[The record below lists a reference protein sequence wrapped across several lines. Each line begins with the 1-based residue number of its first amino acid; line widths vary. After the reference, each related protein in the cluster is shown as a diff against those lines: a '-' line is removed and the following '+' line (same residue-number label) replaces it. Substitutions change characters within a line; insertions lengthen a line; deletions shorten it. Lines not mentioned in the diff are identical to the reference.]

1 MQIGFGKT
9 DITPRV
15 GVPLCGFGAFL
26 NRVSTSIRD
35 RLWARAM
42 AVEANGQ
49 RAVVISC
56 DLLSIDACDTARVRR
71 QVQEVT
77 GLGPESVLVACTHTH
92 SGPDTSATRIG
103 WGGYDPPYMELLPGR
118 IAQAAIHAIQSLTPA
133 RLQHAEVPC
142 EGIGVNREY
151 DTFAPPL
158 DEVLLDTW
166 RPEKPELTDTTCHV
180 LKAVG
185 DDGRVLGFASYFG
198 CHPVCCC
205 GRNHQIHGDYAGVA
219 TNLLER
225 EHPGSVGL
233 FLQGAQG
240 DVNSCVIGKAE
251 QESLLGLD
259 VVASRYANAV
269 RHGLH
274 TATDIEVDT
283 VAAVLDEPEF
293 ERKPWKPDE
302 VRRRLADEEKTL
314 CDPAADD
321 ADNAY
326 RLAVVRA
333 VGLRR
338 ILAAM
343 ESGRSL
349 AGPVQMQGL
358 RFGPVSLL
366 ATPFEIFR
374 QIKQDVLAAAQSPIP
389 LVMGIANDTLGYAPD
404 RTSFDRGGYAADLV
418 PLFYGFVPFAKLHE
432 DLPGALL
439 AVDKML
445 WKSSA

>member
-1 MQIGFGKT
+1 LQIGFGKI

-42 AVEANGQ
+42 AVEADS
-49 RAVVISC
+49 RRVVVVSC
-56 DLLSIDACDTARVRR
+56 DLLTIDAADTARVRR
-71 QVQEVT
+71 QVQEAT
-77 GLGPESVLVACTHTH
+77 GLGAEAVLVACTHTH
-92 SGPDTSATRIG
+92 SGPDTSIERIG

-118 IAQAAIHAIQSLTPA
+118 IARAAIDALQSLRPA

-142 EGIGVNREY
+142 EGVGVNRVY

-158 DEVLLDTW
+158 EEVLLDDW

-180 LKAVG
+180 LKAIG
-185 DDGRVLGFASYFG
+185 NDGQVLGFASYFG

-205 GRNHQIHGDYAGVA
+205 NHNHQIHGDYAGVA

-225 EHPGSVGL
+225 EHPGTVGL

-240 DVNSCVIGKAE
+240 DVNSCVIGKGE

-259 VVASRYANAV
+259 VIASRYANAV
-269 RHGLH
+269 RHGLD
-274 TATDIEVDT
+274 AAEDIEVDT
-283 VAAVLDEPEF
+283 IAAVLNTPAF

-302 VRRRLADEEKTL
+302 VRRRLAEEEKTL
-314 CDPAADD
+314 YDPAANDT
-321 ADNAY
+321 DNGY

-333 VGLRR
+333 MGLRR
-338 ILAAM
+338 ILTAL
-343 ESGRSL
+343 ESGRPL
-349 AGPVQMQGL
+349 AEPVQIQGL
-358 RFGPVSLL
+358 RLGPISLL
-366 ATPFEIFR
+366 ASPFETFR
-374 QIKQDVLAAAQSPIP
+374 QIKQDVLATAKAPIP

-404 RTSFDRGGYAADLV
+404 RTSFERGGYAADLV

-432 DLPGALL
+432 DLPAALL
-439 AVDKML
+439 AADAAL
-445 WKSSA
+445 WES